1 MKRMRTGMKIM
12 LFVAILVMLFQFAV
26 SAAPVY
32 DTPYATYYY
41 DTKDNPV
48 ASKAGYEFS
57 KTISGSDLGITE
69 MVNPTDMYVS
79 PDKDLYILDNG
90 NNRIVV
96 LNSDYELVKEIT
108 FTNNGEPMQIG
119 VPDRSAG
126 STSGIFVDDEEILIA
141 DPVQNVVHV
150 FDLDGNLKA
159 QITKPTDSAIISDT
173 FNFVPC
179 KVVKDNTGIIYVLSY
194 GSYNGLLQFDQTYN
208 FLGFYGADEVKV
220 TAEVLMDYF
229 WKQILPEA
237 ASDRMGRTVPVNY
250 LSIDIDNENFVYAV
264 KYDTGT
270 LPDTE
275 QVKKLNPK
283 GNNILE
289 NGTSDSAAIFGLR
302 EQEWDNV
309 KNWVVS
315 RLTDVVYDDLGFI
328 TVLDSYQKK
337 IYQYDEQSNL
347 MFVFGG
353 ENSTQQGNFANPVAI
368 ESINDNIIVLDG
380 NRNNITI
387 FKRTDFGALFH
398 EGINLVNQGMY
409 SEAKGIWQEVLKND
423 SMNPLAN
430 SGYGKALLDEGN
442 YEEAMYYLKLGD
454 NKTDY
459 SVALESVR
467 SDALSTIFPIIM
479 VVIVL
484 ALLAYFIVPRILRK
498 YRKSEYDKKVSKWKY
513 PFHLMAHPIN
523 GYTDLKFEKKGSLLV
538 ANIILVLFFLV
549 SIIVRQATG
558 YLFNNNDLESF
569 NIVFTFLS
577 SVGIFVFFVVAQWA
591 VSVLM
596 DGEGTFKEIWVFT
609 AYALLPYIIIMIP
622 ITLISNVLTLD
633 ETAFFTMF
641 NIIAYAWTGLGILLG
656 TREAHQFS
664 MIKTLLLI
672 LLTII
677 GMFFVILII
686 GIVYSMMA
694 RLIGFISQIYTEL
707 SLR

>member
-1 MKRMRTGMKIM
+1 MRTGMKIM

-32 DTPYATYYY
+32 NTPYTTYNY
-41 DTKDNPV
+41 DPKDNPV
-48 ASKAGYEFS
+48 ASKAGYEPVA
-57 KTISGSDLGITE
+57 TISGGDLGITE
-69 MVNPTDMYVS
+69 MANPTDMYVS
-79 PDKDLYILDNG
+79 PDKELYILDNS
-90 NNRIVV
+90 NNRIIV
-96 LNSDYELVKEIT
+96 LNSDYELVREIT
-108 FTNNGEPMQIG
+108 FKNNGEPMSIG
-119 VPDRSAG
+119 VPDKSSG
-126 STSGIFVDDEEILIA
+126 SSSGIFVDDEEILVA
-141 DPVQNVVHV
+141 DPVQNVVHI
-150 FDLDGNLKA
+150 FDLDGNLKT
-159 QITKPTDSAIISDT
+159 QITKPTGSAIISED

-179 KVVKDNTGIIYVLSY
+179 KVVKDNAGIIYVLSY
-194 GSYNGLLQFDQTYN
+194 GSYNGMLQFDEKRSYE
-208 FLGFYGADEVKV
+208 FIGFYGADEVKA
-220 TAEVLMDYF
+220 TAEVLLDYF
-229 WKQILPEA
+229 WKQILPDV

-250 LSIDIDNENFVYAV
+250 LSIDIDPENFIYAV
-264 KYDTGT
+264 KYETET
-270 LPDTE
+270 IPDTE
-275 QVKKLNPK
+275 QVKKLNPL

-289 NGTSDSAAIFGLR
+289 NGSEKDAIFGLR
-302 EQEWDNV
+302 EQAWDTV
-309 KNWVVS
+309 KKWVVS
-315 RLTDVVYDDLGFI
+315 RITDVVYDDLGFI
-328 TVLDSYQKK
+328 TVIDSYQKK

-353 ENSTQQGNFANPVAI
+353 ENSTQQGNFSNPVAI
-368 ESINDNIIVLDG
+368 ESIDDNIIVLDG

-398 EGINLVNQGMY
+398 EGINLVNEGMY

-454 NKTDY
+454 NRTDY

-467 SDALSTIFPIIM
+467 SDILSTIFPIIM
-479 VVIVL
+479 VVIIL

-558 YLFNNNDLESF
+558 YLFNENDLESF

-577 SVGIFVFFVVAQWA
+577 SVGIFIFFVVAQWA

-596 DGEGTFKEIWVFT
+596 DGEGSFKEIWIFT
-609 AYALLPYIIIMIP
+609 AYALLPYIILMIP
-622 ITLISNVLTLD
+622 VTLLSTVLTL
-633 ETAFFTMF
+633 EEAAFFNMF
-641 NIIAYAWTGLGILLG
+641 NIIALAWTGLGILLG

-664 MIKTLLLI
+664 MIKTILLLA
-672 LLTII
+672 LTII

-694 RLIGFISQIYTEL
+694 RLVGFISQIYTEL
-707 SLR
+707 TLR